1 MSREITKQDLKE
13 LEQYADKL
21 FSAVGIDVAFT
32 RHFLDR
38 VNDTRN
44 KTQITVEEL
53 TRLFREEY
61 AKWGK
66 KIAQLGPDAE
76 AIMKDMRTNIN
87 LPFVLKLD
95 NSTKQL
101 DLVAK
106 TVMRK
111 KDFRSPDREFKIA
124 EEVSAGGGAIAG
136 LGVGPQG
143 EPGRS
148 AVLQP
153 MLRRKK
159 FAGHEVFEV
168 KSDMYHRAR
177 MSRKKGQHW
186 RTYLDEDEYYEEIR
200 DYARKNKG
208 KAIVLQ
214 DENTGAMFFAQFG
227 KR

>member
-1 MSREITKQDLKE
+1 MSREILKQ
-13 LEQYADKL
+13 
-21 FSAVGIDVAFT
+21 I
-32 RHFLDR
+32 
-38 VNDTRN
+38 N
-44 KTQITVEEL
+44 EEG
-53 TRLFREEY
+53 
-61 AKWGK
+61 AP
-66 KIAQLGPDAE
+66 ANA
-76 AIMKDMRTNIN
+76 
-87 LPFVLKLD
+87 
-95 NSTKQL
+95 
-101 DLVAK
+101 
-106 TVMRK
+106 
-111 KDFRSPDREFKIA
+111 
-124 EEVSAGGGAIAG
+124 AGGGDVAG
-136 LGVGPQG
+136 LGVGPKG

-186 RTYLDEDEYYEEIR
+186 KTYLDEDEYYEEIR

-227 KR
+227 KK